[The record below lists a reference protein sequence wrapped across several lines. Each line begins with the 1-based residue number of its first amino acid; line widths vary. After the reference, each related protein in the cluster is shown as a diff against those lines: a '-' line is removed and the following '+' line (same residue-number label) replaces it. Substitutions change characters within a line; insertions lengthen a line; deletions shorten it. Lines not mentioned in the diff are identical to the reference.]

1 MEASLEQ
8 LSLDNVDHFAFDKVT
23 KAIWSR
29 FEDLKDYMESVAPQC
44 YTDMK
49 TKMDTFLNEHDFE
62 AINRLFHIN
71 GELVFLKAV
80 ELGSLDGLAN
90 EQLAADAA
98 SRAAQF
104 PELTFV
110 PPVALKLPKVE
121 IKAEKAKKE
130 PKVKEPK
137 VKKEPKVVKRASTD
151 DCNPPK
157 RAKLEQP
164 SLVEMVLAAHDAG
177 DGSFIVDT
185 QSRKGIKL
193 TIDVLNMLIFNQ
205 KRIFKPKEAKP
216 ETAKPET
223 AKPEASPSTVVEP
236 AEPSEEDANVVGSC
250 ATTISTDN
258 DIGR

>member
-137 VKKEPKVVKRASTD
+137 AKKEPKVKEPKVKKEPKVVKRASTD

-193 TIDVLNMLIFNQ
+193 TIDVLNRLY
-205 KRIFKPKEAKP
+205 
-216 ETAKPET
+216 
-223 AKPEASPSTVVEP
+223 ASSR
-236 AEPSEEDANVVGSC
+236 SC
-250 ATTISTDN
+250 S
-258 DIGR
+258 